1 LRIEASAKLAID
13 VQGDFTFES
22 LPANPDEDSTAKE
35 SKYSS
40 DERDSEKATAT
51 PFTLKNIH
59 LAVPRGELFGPIC
72 PHC

>member
-1 LRIEASAKLAID
+1 MRIEASAKLAIE

-22 LPANPDEDSTAKE
+22 LLVRSDEECAAKE
-35 SKYSS
+35 SKSSS
-40 DERDSEKATAT
+40 DGKTSEKTTAT

-59 LAVPRGELFGPIC
+59 LAVPRGELFGLVC